1 METNPW
7 APTTNIKSIPQPL
20 QALQKGNIFMPKK
33 DRSRAEILE
42 NLKHFGNA
50 KVKKLG
56 LYGDECLYIEG
67 SEILDSVNCLQVT
80 GFGNARLKF
89 SDWAGALE
97 LYGSLEAE
105 INNVDTVDIDT
116 TEGYPVTCTDCRSVR
131 VIGRATATIK
141 ACKAVV
147 LFDSSSA
154 ELMACNWAEAY
165 DSAKSRALEDS
176 CVVLFNRAD
185 GDFFDNSVGVLF
197 DSSRATVYKDAKV
210 NAVSDLSS
218 VLYEAGATVFGDG
231 KAKCFGS
238 DEDNGSLFTATRAFL
253 NSVTRPLD
261 AFETE
266 YLVYKT
272 TGVDGLTGRLYG
284 EPTEWVVGGTVSISK
299 EKRTDLNHG
308 LFFTPT
314 LGHAVSRGREYSHP
328 FRVFKVR
335 IRLADVKVTN
345 MYMLQAR
352 EEIEVWEGEV
362 LDEIKNPVEELF
374 RMR

>member
-1 METNPW
+1 M
-7 APTTNIKSIPQPL
+7 S
-20 QALQKGNIFMPKK
+20 KK

-56 LYGDECLYIEG
+56 LYGDEYLCIDG
-67 SEILDSVNCLQVT
+67 SEIPDSVNCLQVT
-80 GFGNARLKF
+80 GFGNTGLKI
-89 SDWAGALE
+89 SGWKGTLE

-105 INNVDTVDIDT
+105 INNVDIVDINT
-116 TEGYPVTCTDCRSVR
+116 IEGYPGACTDCRSVR
-131 VIGRATATIK
+131 VIGRTTATIE

-147 LFDSSSA
+147 LFNSSSA
-154 ELMACNWAEAY
+154 ELSACGWAEAY
-165 DSAKSRALEDS
+165 DSTKPRALKDTS
-176 CVVLFNRAD
+176 VILFNRAD
-185 GDFFDNSVGVLF
+185 GEFFDNSIGVLF
-197 DSSRATVYKDAKV
+197 DSSRATVYKDAMV

-218 VLYEAGATVFGDG
+218 VLYEAGATIFGDG

-238 DEDNGSLFTATRAFL
+238 DEDKGSLFTATRAFL
-253 NSVTRPLD
+253 NSVAMPLD

-272 TGVDGLTGRLYG
+272 TGVDGITGRLYG
-284 EPTEWVVGGTVSISK
+284 EPVEWVVGETVSIPE
-299 EKRTDLNHG
+299 EKRTALNRG

-314 LGHAVSRGREYSHP
+314 LGHAISRGQEYSHP
-328 FRVFKVR
+328 FRVFRVK
-335 IRLADVKVTN
+335 IKLADVRITN
-345 MYMLQAR
+345 MYMLQGR

-374 RMR
+374 RVR

>member
-1 METNPW
+1 
-7 APTTNIKSIPQPL
+7 
-20 QALQKGNIFMPKK
+20 MPKK
-33 DRSRAEILE
+33 DRSQAEILE

-50 KVKKLG
+50 KTKKLG
-56 LYGDECLYIEG
+56 LYGDECLCVDG
-67 SEILDSVNCLQVT
+67 SDIPDSVNCLQVI
-80 GFGNARLKF
+80 GFGNARFKI
-89 SDWAGALE
+89 SGWDGTLE

-105 INNVDTVDIDT
+105 IDAVDTVDIDT
-116 TEGYPVTCTDCRSVR
+116 TEGYPEVCTDCRNAR
-131 VIGRATATIK
+131 VTGCATATIV

-154 ELMACNWAEAY
+154 ELTACKWAEAY
-165 DSAKSRALEDS
+165 DSAKPRALKDTR
-176 CVVLFNRAD
+176 VVLFNRAD
-185 GDFFDNSVGVLF
+185 GDFFDNSIGVLF
-197 DSSRATVYKDAKV
+197 DSSRATVYKGATV

-238 DEDNGSLFTATRAFL
+238 VEDKGSLFTATRAFL
-253 NSVTRPLD
+253 NSVAMPLD

-272 TGVDGLTGRLYG
+272 TGVDGITGRLYG
-284 EPTEWVVGGTVSISK
+284 EPVEWVVGETVSIPE
-299 EKRTDLNHG
+299 EKRTALNHG

-314 LGHAVSRGREYSHP
+314 LGHAVSRGQEYSRP
-328 FRVFKVR
+328 FRVFRVK
-335 IRLADVKVTN
+335 IKLADVKVAN
-345 MYMLQAR
+345 MYMLQSR

-374 RMR
+374 RVR

>member
-1 METNPW
+1 
-7 APTTNIKSIPQPL
+7 
-20 QALQKGNIFMPKK
+20 MPRK
-33 DRSRAEILE
+33 DRSRTEILE

-50 KVKKLG
+50 KTKKLG
-56 LYGDECLYIEG
+56 LYGDECLYIDG
-67 SEILDSVNCLQVT
+67 TEIPDSVNCLQVT
-80 GFGNARLKF
+80 GFGNAELKI
-89 SDWAGALE
+89 SGWEGALG

-105 INNVDTVDIDT
+105 INKVDMVDIDT
-116 TEGYPVTCTDCRSVR
+116 TEGYPVTCTDCKSVR
-131 VIGRATATIK
+131 VIRRATATIV

-154 ELMACNWAEAY
+154 ELRACGWAEAY
-165 DSAKSRALEDS
+165 DSARPRALKDTR
-176 CVVLFNRAD
+176 VVLFNRAD
-185 GDFFDNSVGVLF
+185 GAFFDNSIGVLF
-197 DSSRATVYKDAKV
+197 DSSRATVYKDAMV

-238 DEDNGSLFTATRAFL
+238 DEDKGSLFAATRAFL
-253 NSVTRPLD
+253 NSVAMPLN

-272 TGVDGLTGRLYG
+272 TGTDGITGRLYG
-284 EPTEWVVGGTVSISK
+284 EPTEWVVGKTVSIPE
-299 EKRTDLNHG
+299 EKQTALNRG

-314 LGHAVSRGREYSHP
+314 LGHAISHGQEYSRP
-328 FRVFKVR
+328 FRVFRVK

-345 MYMLQAR
+345 MYMLQSR

-362 LDEIKNPVEELF
+362 LDEIKNPLEELF
-374 RMR
+374 RVR

>member
-1 METNPW
+1 MSKT
-7 APTTNIKSIPQPL
+7 
-20 QALQKGNIFMPKK
+20 

-56 LYGDECLYIEG
+56 LYGDECLCVDG
-67 SEILDSVNCLQVT
+67 SEIPDSVNCLQVT
-80 GFGNARLKF
+80 GFGSAGFKI
-89 SDWAGALE
+89 SGWDGALE

-116 TEGYPVTCTDCRSVR
+116 VKGYPVTCTNCRSVR
-131 VIGRATATIK
+131 VIGHATTTLV

-147 LFDSSSA
+147 LFDSSFA
-154 ELMACNWAEAY
+154 ELKACGWAEAY
-165 DSAKSRALEDS
+165 DSAKPQALEDTR
-176 CVVLFNRAD
+176 VVLFNRAD
-185 GDFFDNSVGVLF
+185 GDFFDNSIGVLF
-197 DSSRATVYKDAKV
+197 DSSRATAYKGAQV

-218 VLYEAGATVFGDG
+218 VLYEAGATIFGDG

-238 DEDNGSLFTATRAFL
+238 DEDKGSLFTATRAFL
-253 NSVTRPLD
+253 NSVAMPLD

-272 TGVDGLTGRLYG
+272 TGTDGITGSLYN
-284 EPTEWVVGGTVSISK
+284 EPTEWVVGKTVSVSE
-299 EKRTDLNHG
+299 EKRTALNRG

-314 LGHAVSRGREYSHP
+314 LGHAISRGQEYSHP
-328 FRVFKVR
+328 FRVFRVR

-345 MYMLQAR
+345 MNMLQNR
-352 EEIEVWEGEV
+352 EEIEAWEGEV
-362 LDEIKNPVEELF
+362 LDEIKNPVDELF
-374 RMR
+374 RVR